1 MDASHGHSGLLAIE
15 LQQGA
20 DEEGERVQQTGNVR
34 CRTDGGGR
42 KCVHLI
48 QAQYFSKQVCVW
60 KEMRCK

>member
-34 CRTDGGGR
+34 RRIDGGGI
-42 KCVHLI
+42 KCVYLI
-48 QAQYFSKQVCVW
+48 PAPYFHRTFVSGK
-60 KEMRCK
+60 R